1 MRFHTMITAL
11 TITLLAGATQADE
24 VTRFTATIN
33 NLGAIA
39 PGGSTST
46 ETGMSGV
53 GIFTLSEPSAGSP
66 TLAYELLFEGVD
78 FVGDDGDP
86 GNDVTA
92 IHFHDTTGVDHSAA
106 TPHVLNIFG
115 FPALD
120 DDDMA
125 FEPAAARVT
134 GVWDDADLSEGML
147 AGNPMGNSDTLT
159 SMLPALK
166 AGELFVMLHTSSPDA
181 LPGGSGIT
189 IGGQI
194 VAVPEPGAALLGLL
208 ALAAGLLPRRG
219 R

>member
-1 MRFHTMITAL
+1 MRFQPMLAAL
-11 TITLLAGATQADE
+11 TCTLCAGVAHADE
-24 VTRFTATIN
+24 VTEFTAVIN

-39 PGGSTST
+39 PDNSTSG

-53 GIFTLSEPSAGSP
+53 GSFTLTEPIAGSP
-66 TLAYELLFEGVD
+66 TLAYELIFEGVD
-78 FVGDDGDP
+78 FIGDDGDP

-115 FPALD
+115 FPAQD

-125 FEPAAARVT
+125 FDAGAGRVT
-134 GVWDDADLSEGML
+134 GLWDDGDLSEGML

-159 SMLPALK
+159 SMLTALK
-166 AGELFVMLHTSSPDA
+166 TGELYVMLHTSSPDA

-194 VAVPEPGAALLGLL
+194 VAVPEPAAALLGLL
-208 ALAAGLLPRRG
+208 ALTAGVTARRG